1 VAEAIGLSLGPQAA
15 DLVQIRGSVR
25 NPRVV
30 RIGHVD
36 LGTPAAPANGGG
48 TTALGP
54 AAPEAGGGHP
64 WIQPLR
70 HLVQSCHLTAPE
82 AHVGMA
88 PEAVIVRY
96 FQMPK
101 LPIRDRP
108 AAVRFEAKKYL
119 PFKLDELMADFQVA
133 ILKADPNVMRVMFY
147 TARKDAVSHA
157 LQALTGAGIRPVSLE
172 PGLSSL
178 TRALRRNHQLEPGK
192 AATLLCIGRDA
203 ASIAIVRDE
212 IVYLARNV
220 TVPSAARLEEP
231 QAPWA
236 AGRTPG
242 QASGVSGGRQATMHD
257 AVLNETVVSL
267 DYYRRRF
274 TGEPAVTKVLVLGEP
289 VPSPWL
295 SELAGALELPV
306 EAAEVG
312 RGLPNGQRLVGNV
325 AVAFGLALRGLGSG
339 RGAVS
344 LLPVELGPKPRGIL
358 RVVGLE
364 VGATVACLALLHHV
378 KVQPVRALAS
388 QLAAVQHQAPALG
401 RPSSEMT
408 MDQLQQQLAAVEG
421 ELRFLRSVVEARLSL
436 ATVLG
441 QLAAITPPELWL
453 HRVTYRDAVTMRT
466 AVDAISSSKSLSVSG
481 SAYHPDKSAE
491 LEAINRYVAA
501 ANADSTIQPA
511 FGTFDLTTVQRGA
524 VRVIGV
530 TDFQMSSEAGGGQQ
544 TS

>member
-1 VAEAIGLSLGPQAA
+1 VAEAVGLSLNAQAA
-15 DLVQIRGSVR
+15 DLVQIRGNVR

-30 RIGHVD
+30 KIGHVE
-36 LGTPAAPANGGG
+36 LEAPAAPAHGGG

-54 AAPEAGGGHP
+54 AAPGAGGETHP

-70 HLVQSCHLTAPE
+70 HLVQSCHLTTPE
-82 AHVGMA
+82 AHIGMA
-88 PEAVIVRY
+88 SETAIIRY

-101 LPIRDRP
+101 LPPRDRP
-108 AAVRFEAKKYL
+108 TAIRFEAKKYL

-133 ILKADPNVMRVMFY
+133 ILKADPEVMRVMFY
-147 TARKDAVSHA
+147 TAKKDVVSQY
-157 LQALTGAGIRPVSLE
+157 LQALTGAGIRPVSME
-172 PGLSSL
+172 PSLSSL

-192 AATLLCIGRDA
+192 VATLLCIGRDA

-220 TVPSAARLEEP
+220 TVPAAP
-231 QAPWA
+231 A
-236 AGRTPG
+236 PG
-242 QASGVSGGRQATMHD
+242 QASGVSGTRQARQEPAGQATMHE
-257 AVLNETVVSL
+257 ALLSETVVSL

-274 TGEPAVTKVLVLGEP
+274 TGEPAVTKVFVSGES

-312 RGLPNGQRLVGNV
+312 RGLPNGQRLIGNV

-344 LLPVELGPKPRGIL
+344 LLPAELGPKPRGIL

-364 VGATVACLALLHHV
+364 VGATVALLALLHHV
-378 KVQPVRALAS
+378 KAQPMRTLAS
-388 QLAAVQHQAPALG
+388 QIAAVQQQGSATALG
-401 RPSSEMT
+401 RSSSEMT
-408 MDQLQQQLAAVEG
+408 VDQLQQRLAAVEG
-421 ELRFLRSVVEARLSL
+421 EMRFLRSVVDANLSL

-441 QLAAITPPELWL
+441 QLATITPPEIWL
-453 HRVTYRDAVTMRT
+453 RHVTYEDAVTMRT
-466 AVDAISSSKSLSVSG
+466 AVDAISSSKRLAVSG

-501 ANADSTIQPA
+501 ASDDSTIQPT
-511 FGTFDLTTVQRGA
+511 FGAFDLTTVQRGA
-524 VRVIGV
+524 VQSIEV
-530 TDFQMSSEAGGGQQ
+530 TDFQVSSQASGQRQ
-544 TS
+544 AS